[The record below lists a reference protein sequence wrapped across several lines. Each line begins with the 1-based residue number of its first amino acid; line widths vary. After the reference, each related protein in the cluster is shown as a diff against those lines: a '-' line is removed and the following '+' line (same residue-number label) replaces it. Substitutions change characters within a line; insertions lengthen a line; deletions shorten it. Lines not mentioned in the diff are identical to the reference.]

1 MIYGQTFLN
10 ESVNRNRR
18 DSSLSLLE
26 SVAFDEYQNRVT
38 MLESCK
44 DEHTRSLIEAQIE
57 VLREVSLKDI
67 KDKFLAFLKKI
78 GDFIKKIIDK
88 IKSFFNKDDKKKQ
101 EEELKAVKK
110 KLEESNLMNEKLKK
124 ENFEQNMRN
133 MDSEH
138 ELNSEL
144 IQAKRDLQK
153 RNRELDA
160 ANKKLKDTN
169 DALDKKDKELNA
181 ANTKIKDVTA
191 EKEALTK
198 KLDSVFSKAIENPLL
213 YFNAY
218 NYFRKDLDPVRIS
231 RCNVFI
237 EIDPNNTRFRS
248 EGKLSDSNIEQYEHE
263 IGEWLDENKKYVQVI
278 TDDVKKALL
287 NGEEDN
293 YAKGF
298 SIRGKYYGKTYAPAL
313 KEYIANDL
321 QKRVKQAESSTF
333 ADVIEN
339 IAFVTEN
346 NYDSLMEA
354 TVDFNEGIA
363 NAEKAIDNILSKKNI
378 DETQTDFK
386 NDNQKV
392 HDKLI
397 ITGLRTVI
405 AMLKDNVACLAQI
418 TLYSAKANGVAT
430 TTLNTAANV
439 MGIDALKSGANNYTK
454 FVIDDYFGKTNK

>member
-101 EEELKAVKK
+101 EEELKIVKK
-110 KLEESNLMNEKLKK
+110 KLEEANLMNEKLKK
-124 ENFEQNMRN
+124 ENADLSNDNAELYKDNVELKRKNVTSEYDNRN
-133 MDSEH
+133 A
-138 ELNSEL
+138 LNR
-144 IQAKRDLQK
+144 A
-153 RNRELDA
+153 
-160 ANKKLKDTN
+160 N

-181 ANTKIKDVTA
+181 VNSKIKDVTA

-198 KLDSVFSKAIENPLL
+198 KLNSAFSKAIENPLL

-218 NYFRKDLDPVRIS
+218 NYFRKDVDPIKLTQ
-231 RCNVFI
+231 CDIFKN
-237 EIDPNNTRFRS
+237 IDPNY
-248 EGKLSDSNIEQYEHE
+248 EYEDDDKLSDSNIELYERK
-263 IGEWLDENKKYVQVI
+263 IGKWLDKNKNNAQVI
-278 TDDVKKALL
+278 TDDVKKALSH
-287 NGEEDN
+287 GEEDN

-298 SIRGKYYGKTYAPAL
+298 SIRGNWQGKAYAPSL
-313 KEYIANDL
+313 KKYIEDDL
-321 QKRVKQAESSTF
+321 QKRVKPAESCTF
-333 ADVIEN
+333 NDAIKNITLVIDN
-339 IAFVTEN
+339 Q
-346 NYDSLMEA
+346 YLDLMET
-354 TVDFNEGIA
+354 TVDYDRGIA
-363 NAEKAIDNILSKKNI
+363 TAEKAISEILSKKSN
-378 DETQTDFK
+378 EEAQ
-386 NDNQKV
+386 ND

-397 ITGLRTVI
+397 IAGLRTVI
-405 AMLKDNVACLAQI
+405 AMLKDNVACLAQL
-418 TLYSAKANGVAT
+418 TLFSAKASGAAT
-430 TTLNTAANV
+430 MALNTAASV
-439 MGIDALKSGANNYTK
+439 MSIDKIKSVVDDKGERIINRTLGIS
-454 FVIDDYFGKTNK
+454 

>member
-1 MIYGQTFLN
+1 MIYGKTFLN

-101 EEELKAVKK
+101 EEELKIVKK
-110 KLEESNLMNEKLKK
+110 KLEEANLMNEKLKK

-133 MDSEH
+133 MDNEH

-153 RNRELDA
+153 RDRELDA
-160 ANKKLKDTN
+160 ANKKLSN
-169 DALDKKDKELNA
+169 ANNALDKKDKELNA
-181 ANTKIKDVTA
+181 ANTKIKDVAA

-237 EIDPNNTRFRS
+237 DIDPNNRS
-248 EGKLSDSNIEQYEHE
+248 EGKLSDSNIEQYERK

-333 ADVIEN
+333 ADVIKN
-339 IAFVTEN
+339 ITYVIEN

-363 NAEKAIDNILSKKNI
+363 NAEKAIDEILSKKSI
-378 DETQTDFK
+378 DETQTDFG
-386 NDNQKV
+386 NDFQKV

-430 TTLNTAANV
+430 ATLNTAANV
-439 MGIDALKSGANNYTK
+439 MGIDALKSGASDYTK
-454 FVIDDYFGKTNK
+454 FVINTALGNN

>member
-18 DSSLSLLE
+18 DNSLSLLE
-26 SVAFDEYQNRVT
+26 SVAFDEYQNRVV

-101 EEELKAVKK
+101 EEELKIVKK
-110 KLEESNLMNEKLKK
+110 KLEEANLMNEKLKK

-133 MDSEH
+133 LDREH
-138 ELNSEL
+138 ELGKEL
-144 IQAKRDLQK
+144 VQAKRDLQK
-153 RNRELDA
+153 KDRELDA
-160 ANKKLKDTN
+160 ANKKLRNANNT
-169 DALDKKDKELNA
+169 LDKKDKELDA
-181 ANTKIKDVTA
+181 ANTKIKDVTD

-198 KLDSVFSKAIENPLL
+198 KLDGVFSKAIENPLL
-213 YFNAY
+213 YFDAY
-218 NYFRKDLDPVRIS
+218 NYFKKDVDPKRIADC
-231 RCNVFI
+231 RVFS
-237 EIDPNNTRFRS
+237 EIDPNNRTNKRIDIQ
-248 EGKLSDSNIEQYEHE
+248 EYEH
-263 IGEWLDENKKYVQVI
+263 IVGEWLDKNKDSAQVI

-298 SIRGKYYGKTYAPAL
+298 SIRGGVYGKTYAPAL

-333 ADVIEN
+333 ADVIKN
-339 IAFVTEN
+339 ITYVIEN
-346 NYDSLMEA
+346 NYESLMET

-363 NAEKAIDNILSKKNI
+363 NAEKAINEILSKKSI

-386 NDNQKV
+386 NDFQTAY
-392 HDKLI
+392 DKLI

-430 TTLNTAANV
+430 ATLNTAANV
-439 MGIDALKSGANNYTK
+439 MGIDALKSGASDYAK
-454 FVIDDYFGKTNK
+454 SVIDDYFGKTNK

>member
-110 KLEESNLMNEKLKK
+110 KLEEANLMNEKLKK

-133 MDSEH
+133 MDNEH

-248 EGKLSDSNIEQYEHE
+248 EGKLSDSNIEQYERE
-263 IGEWLDENKKYVQVI
+263 IGEWLDDNKKYVQVI

-287 NGEEDN
+287 DGEEDN

-298 SIRGKYYGKTYAPAL
+298 SIRGNRYGKTYAPAL

-333 ADVIEN
+333 ADVIKN
-339 IAFVTEN
+339 ITYVIEN
-346 NYDSLMEA
+346 NYGSLMEA

-378 DETQTDFK
+378 DETQTDFN
-386 NDNQKV
+386 NDFQKV

-430 TTLNTAANV
+430 ATLNTAANV
-439 MGIDALKSGANNYTK
+439 MGIDALKSGASDYTK

>member
-10 ESVNRNRR
+10 ESVNQNRR

-110 KLEESNLMNEKLKK
+110 KLEEANLMNEKLKK

-133 MDSEH
+133 MDNEH

-144 IQAKRDLQK
+144 VQAKRDLQK
-153 RNRELDA
+153 RDRELDA

-198 KLDSVFSKAIENPLL
+198 KLNSVFSKAIENPLL

-218 NYFRKDLDPVRIS
+218 NYFRKDVNPVKMS

-237 EIDPNNTRFRS
+237 DIDPNNTRPAS
-248 EGKLSDSNIEQYEHE
+248 KGKLSDSDIEQYERE
-263 IGEWLDENKKYVQVI
+263 IGEWLEDNKKYVQVI

-298 SIRGKYYGKTYAPAL
+298 NIRGSLYGKTYAPAL

-333 ADVIEN
+333 ADAIKN
-339 IAFVTEN
+339 IAFVIDN
-346 NYDSLMEA
+346 NYEDLMEC
-354 TVDFNEGIA
+354 TVDFDRGIA
-363 NAEKAIDNILSKKNI
+363 NAEKAINEILSKRSN
-378 DETQTDFK
+378 DEAKTDFQK
-386 NDNQKV
+386 TYDN
-392 HDKLI
+392 LTI
-397 ITGLRTVI
+397 SGLRTVI

-430 TTLNTAANV
+430 STLNTAANV
-439 MGIDALKSGANNYTK
+439 MGINALKSGASDYTK

>member
-26 SVAFDEYQNRVT
+26 SVAFDEYQNRVA

-110 KLEESNLMNEKLKK
+110 KLEEANLMNEKLKK
-124 ENFEQNMRN
+124 ENFEQNMKN
-133 MDSEH
+133 LNSEH
-138 ELNSEL
+138 ELNGEL
-144 IQAKRDLQK
+144 IQAKRDLQNRDRELDATNK
-153 RNRELDA
+153 KLQDTNNALDKKKRELDA
-160 ANKKLKDTN
+160 ANSKLKDV
-169 DALDKKDKELNA
+169 A
-181 ANTKIKDVTA
+181 A

-237 EIDPNNTRFRS
+237 DIDPNNTRFRS
-248 EGKLSDSNIEQYEHE
+248 EGKLSDSNIEQYERE
-263 IGEWLDENKKYVQVI
+263 IGEWLDDNKKYVQVI

-298 SIRGKYYGKTYAPAL
+298 SIRGNHCGTTYAPAL

-333 ADVIEN
+333 ADVIKN
-339 IAFVTEN
+339 ITYVIEN
-346 NYDSLMEA
+346 NYGSLMEA

-363 NAEKAIDNILSKKNI
+363 NAEKAINEILSKKSI
-378 DETQTDFK
+378 DETQTDFG
-386 NDNQKV
+386 NDFQKV

-439 MGIDALKSGANNYTK
+439 MGIDALKSGASDYTK